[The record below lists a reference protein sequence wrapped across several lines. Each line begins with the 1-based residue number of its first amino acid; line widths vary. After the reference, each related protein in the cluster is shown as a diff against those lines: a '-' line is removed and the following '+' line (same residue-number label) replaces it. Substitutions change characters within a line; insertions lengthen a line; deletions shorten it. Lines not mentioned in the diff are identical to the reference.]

1 MKKKIVLF
9 SIFLLTI
16 STLLIVKSKN
26 VIAYTGADK
35 LKNYQQVDTEFR
47 GVWVAT
53 VYNLDMK
60 KQKGTNAEAINEW
73 KNRYLTILDTAKA
86 NNLNAIIF
94 QIRPCNDAF
103 YPSEYNPW
111 SEYLCGYGVNPG
123 WDPLEWMIEATHEY
137 GLEYHAWLNPY
148 RATVSS
154 NVSII
159 EKSGT
164 IRNVVDYDDQKLQ
177 ADKKSVLVV

>member
-1 MKKKIVLF
+1 MKKKIVLL

-60 KQKGTNAEAINEW
+60 KQKGTNALIW
-73 KNRYLTILDTAKA
+73 IKNAK
-86 NNLNAIIF
+86 
-94 QIRPCNDAF
+94 
-103 YPSEYNPW
+103 
-111 SEYLCGYGVNPG
+111 
-123 WDPLEWMIEATHEY
+123 
-137 GLEYHAWLNPY
+137 LNPY
-148 RATVSS
+148 VIVNHFEEST
-154 NVSII
+154 N
-159 EKSGT
+159 
-164 IRNVVDYDDQKLQ
+164 KLNNILNME
-177 ADKKSVLVV
+177 DNK

>member
-9 SIFLLTI
+9 SIFLLAI

-60 KQKGTNAEAINEW
+60 KQNGTSAEAINEW
-73 KNRYLTILDTAKA
+73 KNRYLAILDTAKA
-86 NNLNAIIF
+86 NNLT
-94 QIRPCNDAF
+94 Q
-103 YPSEYNPW
+103 
-111 SEYLCGYGVNPG
+111 
-123 WDPLEWMIEATHEY
+123 
-137 GLEYHAWLNPY
+137 
-148 RATVSS
+148 
-154 NVSII
+154 
-159 EKSGT
+159 
-164 IRNVVDYDDQKLQ
+164 
-177 ADKKSVLVV
+177 